1 MRLRT
6 KIILALSVI
15 ILIPCIGVCWL
26 AYTLLYRTPGEYFES
41 NGARVYYTVQG
52 EGEPVILVHGIGANA
67 DLNWQRPG
75 VIRTLAKDFT
85 VIAFDLRGHGLTDK
99 PVDPDQYGVRMAEDI
114 VLLIDHLGYERAH
127 LAGYSLGG
135 FLALKAA
142 TLYPDRIA
150 SLAVCAAGW
159 IDPDYPID
167 VPSPYRPPV
176 PTNYL
181 KQVSQASVLP
191 LFAASK
197 SVFHRMRSAIGD
209 HFMDP
214 KVKKALKATYNDL
227 AVPKEDL
234 LTLDMPM
241 MSIIGSK
248 DGFLYIARDLVA
260 LKPEMESFE
269 IDNYGHFSLP
279 FNREFKEHLRAFF
292 HKHPIQEPAAQ

>member
-6 KIILALSVI
+6 KLLLALCVI
-15 ILIPCIGVCWL
+15 ILIPCMGIGWF
-26 AYTLLYRTPGEYFES
+26 AYALIHRTPGEYFES

-52 EGEPVILVHGIGANA
+52 EGEPIILVHGVGANA

-75 VIRTLAKDFT
+75 VVRALAKEFK

-99 PVDPDQYGVRMAEDI
+99 LVDPEQYGLRMAEDI
-114 VLLIDHLGYERAH
+114 VLLMDHLGYDRAH

-159 IDPDYPID
+159 IDPAHPIE

-176 PTNYL
+176 PTNQL
-181 KQVSQASVLP
+181 QVSHASVLP

-209 HFMDP
+209 YFMDP
-214 KVKKALKATYNDL
+214 KVKKALKATYEEL

-234 LTLDMPM
+234 LALDMPM
-241 MSIIGSK
+241 LSVIGSK

-260 LKPEMESFE
+260 LKPAMETFE

-292 HKHPIQEPAAQ
+292 LKHPIQEPAAQ